1 MSSVEVCPVC
11 DIAGC
16 QHIRD
21 RGINALGLI
30 DLIGEFGAAVDRMID
45 DCETSGPVG
54 AEVHVV
60 EGHHL
65 DKVSELLERIE
76 ALPFEEPGVILG
88 PGAMLQ
94 TALKRMLGVKV

>member
-1 MSSVEVCPVC
+1 MSSVEICPVC

-16 QHIRD
+16 HHIRD

-65 DKVSELLERIE
+65 DQVSELLERIE

>member
-1 MSSVEVCPVC
+1 MSTVEICPIC

-16 QHIRD
+16 HHIKD
-21 RGINALGLI
+21 KNITALGLI

-54 AEVHVV
+54 AEVHVI

-65 DKVSELLERIE
+65 GKVSELLERIE

-94 TALKRMLGVKV
+94 EAIKKTFGVKE

>member
-1 MSSVEVCPVC
+1 MSIVEVCPVC

-21 RGINALGLI
+21 KKITALGLI
-30 DLIGEFGAAVDRMID
+30 ELIGEFGAAVDRMID

-54 AEVHVV
+54 AEVHVI

-65 DKVSELLERIE
+65 DKVSELLKRIE

-94 TALKRMLGVKV
+94 EAIKKIFGVKE